1 MISQPTFG
9 WTVSAGGTVDS
20 SGLFTAGGNGGGP
33 FTVAAADSG
42 SGLQATASVTIQNDA
57 PTVAVA
63 AAASPSPVTT
73 GTTTDLS
80 VLGADDGGESHL
92 TYAWAVTAG
101 PAGVT
106 VRGHGSQAA
115 QEHNA

>member
-9 WTVSAGGTVDS
+9 WPVSGGGPVDS
-20 SGLFTAGGNGGGP
+20 GGLFTAGANGGGP
-33 FTVAAADSG
+33 FTVTAADSG

-63 AAASPSPVTT
+63 AAGSPNPVTT
-73 GTTTDLS
+73 GTTTNLS

-92 TYAWAVTAG
+92 TYPWAVTAG
-101 PAGVT
+101 P
-106 VRGHGSQAA
+106 RGGPAPAH
-115 QEHNA
+115 